1 MSVED
6 IFVDEGPHYTALR
19 PAMHGSFN
27 LSKTEIPY
35 IQTLMTLKEVAT
47 ELDLVENLPSDLRSK
62 WTLEELFQREI
73 DWERVQY
80 QLLRGYLKRSNK
92 IKFFNSITVALLPTN
107 EKGML
112 DSSYGDT
119 PKPPAAPPNL
129 TAEQWAIA
137 NVGGLQLLRH
147 KKNPFAYI
155 RWDPK
160 RIFPATIDGQHRLAA
175 LKEFVRGG
183 NLTQA
188 MLDTKISIIF
198 LVLDERAGLAIDAS
212 HFGTNENPVLKI
224 VREVFIDLNMNARPV
239 IRSRQI
245 LVDDQ
250 EIESVC
256 LRTLLATRIGEDQ
269 PGRLPLGLV
278 HWQHNVSAKF
288 NTGTNTAPFI
298 TTVELLNL
306 IIRDLLDLER
316 PRDPLDEGQVR
327 KFVQSLEDSL
337 RVSDHIKEN
346 PNRFR
351 NLAPLGT
358 YVEEN
363 YLKEGFESPFVNP
376 PPQYIRVCADSF
388 DTLWRP
394 MFVELL
400 REFKPY
406 KNFIAK
412 VRENGGI
419 DGDLAFYLALPERA
433 QKQQVDEWGEA
444 RPEKLDKPLA
454 ELAKL
459 KTDDWPFYA
468 VFQKALFR
476 ATKNAYLHYDALP
489 AKKRE
494 KPFIGTWI
502 EFLDEL
508 WDRGMLKVK
517 AQSEDQYI
525 WAGIGINSDNQSV
538 RWSEAAVTRLAAML
552 TLWWYFYMNE
562 LDRPGAF
569 MKSLNQAASAA
580 TYPNGK
586 KALEAVTKGLI
597 PILKSGEKE
606 LSDRALANKV
616 EQRLKILLP
625 CARSKSAEQSTEE
638 ADAEAQADA
647 QVEAAIVETVKEVE
661 ASGDAA

>member
-1 MSVED
+1 MAVDD

-19 PAMHGSFN
+19 PSMHGSFN

-35 IQTLMTLKEVAT
+35 IQTLMSLKEVAT

-80 QLLRGYLKRSNK
+80 QLLRGYLKRANK

-112 DSSYGDT
+112 DSSYGNT
-119 PKPPAAPPNL
+119 PNPPSAPPNL
-129 TAEQWAIA
+129 TAEPWSSVD
-137 NVGGLQLLRH
+137 VGGLQIFRH
-147 KKNPFAYI
+147 SKNPFAYV

-175 LKEFVRGG
+175 LKEFVRAG

-198 LVLDERAGLAIDAS
+198 LVLDERAGLSIDAA
-212 HFGTNENPVLKI
+212 HFGVNENPILKI

-256 LRTLLATRIGEDQ
+256 LRTLLASRTGEDQ
-269 PGRLPLGLV
+269 AGKLPLGLV
-278 HWQHNVSAKF
+278 HWQHNVTAKF
-288 NTGTNTAPFI
+288 NTGINTAPFI

-316 PRDPLDEGQVR
+316 PKDPLDEGQVR
-327 KFVQSLEDSL
+327 KFVQSLEDTL

-346 PNRFR
+346 PNRFPG
-351 NLAPLGT
+351 LAPLNS

-394 MFVELL
+394 MFVGLL

-406 KNFIAK
+406 KDFIAK
-412 VRENGGI
+412 AREKGAI

-459 KTDDWPFYA
+459 KQEDWPFYA

-476 ATKNAYLHYDALP
+476 ATKNAYLHYDTIP

-494 KPFIGTWI
+494 KPFIEAWVA
-502 EFLDEL
+502 FLDEL
-508 WDRGMLKVK
+508 WDRGMLGVK
-517 AQSEDQYI
+517 AKSEEQYV

-538 RWSEAAVTRLAAML
+538 RWSEAAVTRLSGML
-552 TLWWYFYMNE
+552 TLWWYFSMHD
-562 LDRPGAF
+562 LDRPGPFLKA
-569 MKSLNQAASAA
+569 LNQPSASA

-586 KALEAVTKGLI
+586 KSLDAVTKGLV
-597 PILKSGEKE
+597 PVVKSGEKE
-606 LSDRALANKV
+606 LSEKALAAKLD
-616 EQRLKILLP
+616 QRLKMLLT
-625 CARSKSAEQSTEE
+625 CSRSKSAEQSNEP
-638 ADAEAQADA
+638 DSDA
-647 QVEAAIVETVKEVE
+647 QVEAAIVEAVKEVE
-661 ASGDAA
+661 AGGDTA